1 MEQLAKSIP
10 FARNTL
16 VTFGRKYLRLATQ
29 MKMIVPALCQIIV
42 ETDP

>member
-16 VTFGRKYLRLATQ
+16 VTFGRKYFRYDS
-29 MKMIVPALCQIIV
+29 
-42 ETDP
+42 DPNKNDRSDTLPNNR